1 MARSISDATGLAA
14 GLPGEARTH
23 LAPQSLRHK
32 LRPKMRLVGAG
43 MALIVVSSGIVVGC
57 SGGAVT
63 PAVPIPTQA
72 GPTRTPPPTAT
83 PVTTPTEEPGA
94 DNLHPGLPLASASN
108 AWFATSGVCSPC
120 HTGMEDDSGT
130 DVSIDTAWR
139 ASMMGNAARD
149 PFWLAI
155 VRREVE
161 ANPESRTDLE
171 ANCTVCHMP
180 MASVSAG
187 LAGET
192 PRILGDGLGDP
203 QNELYDLA
211 MDGVSCSLCHQIQ
224 AGNLG
229 SASSY
234 NGGFELDTTSIM
246 GGRLI
251 YGPYTV
257 EDDLSDNMQSASG
270 FIPIQALHVAQAEVC
285 APCHTAY
292 APPNPAATGSVAL
305 DASYFEWFYSD
316 YRGSQ
321 ACQDCHMPDADGGA
335 RVATTS
341 EFPRSP
347 FAQHTFAG
355 GNAGMLRVFREF
367 GDALG
372 VTASGEAFEAGIRR
386 TEELLGSGTA
396 SLTLEDVR
404 LSGSR
409 LTADIV
415 IESMTGHKFPTG
427 FPSRR
432 AWLHLVVRDSA
443 GRAVF
448 ESGEVTPD
456 GAIVGD
462 DNDEDPGKIEPHY
475 EAIVSQDQVQIYEAV
490 LRDTG
495 GRPTTAL
502 TGVTGYLKDNRLLP
516 PGFDEIGFNEHI
528 VVHGRAEEDEDFV
541 GGGDRVQ
548 LAIDLGAAPGPFTL
562 EVELLF
568 QPIGYRWLEDLRS
581 ATAPEISL
589 FLDYF
594 KSVNRPDLVASQT
607 IEVGS

>member
-1 MARSISDATGLAA
+1 MSCSMRRSEEPSTWRSAPAILTPAARIGAPSTGTWSATCAKGDRSGPTGISFTPMARSISDATGLAA

-32 LRPKMRLVGAG
+32 LRPKMRLLGAG

-63 PAVPIPTQA
+63 PAEPFLTQA

-149 PFWLAI
+149 PFWLAT

-316 YRGSQ
+316 YRGERRDASRVPRIRRRLGR
-321 ACQDCHMPDADGGA
+321 DRLGRGIRGRYPADGGA
-335 RVATTS
+335 SRVRDGQPDIGGCAPIGES
-341 EFPRSP
+341 PHGGYRHRVDDRPQVSYGVPLAPGVVAPCGPR
-347 FAQHTFAG
+347 FGRAG
-355 GNAGMLRVFREF
+355 GVRVRGSDTRR
-367 GDALG
+367 GDRW
-372 VTASGEAFEAGIRR
+372 RR
-386 TEELLGSGTA
+386 QRRGSRKDRA
-396 SLTLEDVR
+396 SL
-404 LSGSR
+404 
-409 LTADIV
+409 
-415 IESMTGHKFPTG
+415 
-427 FPSRR
+427 
-432 AWLHLVVRDSA
+432 
-443 GRAVF
+443 
-448 ESGEVTPD
+448 
-456 GAIVGD
+456 
-462 DNDEDPGKIEPHY
+462 
-475 EAIVSQDQVQIYEAV
+475 
-490 LRDTG
+490 
-495 GRPTTAL
+495 
-502 TGVTGYLKDNRLLP
+502 
-516 PGFDEIGFNEHI
+516 
-528 VVHGRAEEDEDFV
+528 
-541 GGGDRVQ
+541 
-548 LAIDLGAAPGPFTL
+548 
-562 EVELLF
+562 
-568 QPIGYRWLEDLRS
+568 
-581 ATAPEISL
+581 
-589 FLDYF
+589 
-594 KSVNRPDLVASQT
+594 
-607 IEVGS
+607 